1 MTKFIFILFI
11 SFSYIFAS
19 SSISID
25 GNIKYKN
32 LKYFDYVNPNAP
44 KGGKVKTYAIGTF
57 DTLNQFVIKGNK
69 AEGLALL
76 YDTLMVQSKDEPFSQ
91 YGLVASDIEVGNK
104 YVIFT
109 INKNAKFNDG
119 VKIKPSD
126 VKFSFEVLMKYGNP
140 LIKQYYADVDS
151 VELLD
156 NNKVLF
162 HLKTNQNK
170 ELPLILGQLSVLPEH
185 FYKDIEFDSNPL
197 LIPLGSGPYRIKS
210 FEVGRNIVYERNKDY
225 WALNHPTR
233 IGQFN
238 FDEISYIY
246 YKDENVALEAF
257 KSKSYDFRLENNA
270 KVWAN
275 GYNGKA
281 KNDGLLKQVSFKH
294 SLPSGMQGFF
304 LNTKRS
310 FFDDIKVREA
320 LLQAFDFEW
329 SNKNLFFNQY
339 TRTRSFFDNSIF
351 ASSGIP
357 SGLELEILKKLKV
370 KDEILDSV
378 FSLPTYSDMEG
389 KRDALLYAQALLK
402 SAGFESVNHKLYKDN
417 KQFKFE
423 ILLVSKAMERVTLPF
438 VKNLEMLG
446 IEASVRTIDISSYIN
461 RLNNFDYD
469 VIVAVIP
476 QSLFPGNEQRYF
488 WSSKSAN
495 TNGSQNYARI
505 ESKDIDFL
513 VEKIIN
519 AKSKN
524 EQIAYIR
531 ALDRILLW
539 GYYVIPHFYS
549 NSFRV
554 AYWDKFGYPQ
564 NSPPYDFDIWTWWVK

>member
-1 MTKFIFILFI
+1 MTRFIFILC
-11 SFSYIFAS
+11 IFLDLILAS
-19 SSISID
+19 SAISID
-25 GNIKYKN
+25 GDIKYKN

-44 KGGKVKTYAIGTF
+44 KGGKIKTYAIGTF
-57 DTLNQFVIKGNK
+57 DSFNQFVIKGNK
-69 AEGLALL
+69 AQGLDLL

-109 INKNAKFNDG
+109 INQNARFNDG
-119 VKIKPSD
+119 KRIKPSD

-140 LIKQYYADVDS
+140 LIKQYYADVNS

-156 NNKVLF
+156 NHRVKF

-170 ELPLILGQLSVLPEH
+170 ELPLILGQLNILPEH
-185 FYKDIEFDSNPL
+185 FYKDIAFDSNPL
-197 LIPLGSGPYRIKS
+197 LIPLGSGPYTIKS
-210 FEVGRNIVYERNKDY
+210 FEVGRNIVYERNKNY
-225 WALNHPTR
+225 WAIDHPTR

-257 KSKSYDFRLENNA
+257 KSQSYDFRLENSA

-281 KNDGLLKQVSFKH
+281 KNEGLLKQVSFKH

-310 FFDDIKVREA
+310 FFDDIRVREA

-329 SNKNLFFNQY
+329 SNKNLFFGQY
-339 TRTRSFFDNSIF
+339 TRTKSFFDNSIF
-351 ASSGIP
+351 ASKNLP
-357 SGLELEILKKLKV
+357 TGLELEILKNLNV
-370 KDEILDSV
+370 RDEILDSI
-378 FSLPTYSDMEG
+378 FLLPNYNNQKG
-389 KRDALLYAQALLK
+389 KREALLYAQDLLK
-402 SAGFESVNHKLYKDN
+402 SAGFKSINHKLYKDN

-423 ILLVSKAMERVTLPF
+423 ILLVSKAMERVALPF
-438 VKNLEMLG
+438 VKNLEILG
-446 IEASVRTIDISSYIN
+446 IEASVRTIDMSSYIN
-461 RLNNFDYD
+461 RINHFDYD

-488 WSSKSAN
+488 WNSNSAN

-505 ESKDIDFL
+505 ESKEIDLL

-519 AKSKN
+519 AKTKD

-531 ALDRILLW
+531 AMDRILLW

-549 NSFRV
+549 SYFRV
-554 AYWDKFGYPQ
+554 AYWDKFAYPKI
-564 NSPPYDFDIWTWWVK
+564 SPPYDFDIWTWWAK